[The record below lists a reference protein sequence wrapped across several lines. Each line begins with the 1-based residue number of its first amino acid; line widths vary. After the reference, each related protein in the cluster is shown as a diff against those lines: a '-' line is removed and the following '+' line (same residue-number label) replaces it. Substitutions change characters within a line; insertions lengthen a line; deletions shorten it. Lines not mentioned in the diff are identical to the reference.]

1 MAGDNCN
8 LQNWKFSKV
17 TPLPKSSNIKK
28 LTEYLTNQLQS
39 VGYTET
45 VQTRTRNGDGEA
57 SDIQQATANGNWDSE
72 VAISSHSPLLTAI
85 SRSACLGSTASA
97 SLRARWI
104 SWRQGKLESCSL
116 HENIKTVW
124 KAEMKRQDLRPKL
137 KNYALRRTSHTLSH
151 TNL

>member
-57 SDIQQATANGNWDSE
+57 SDIQQATANGN
-72 VAISSHSPLLTAI
+72 
-85 SRSACLGSTASA
+85 
-97 SLRARWI
+97 
-104 SWRQGKLESCSL
+104 
-116 HENIKTVW
+116 
-124 KAEMKRQDLRPKL
+124 
-137 KNYALRRTSHTLSH
+137 
-151 TNL
+151 